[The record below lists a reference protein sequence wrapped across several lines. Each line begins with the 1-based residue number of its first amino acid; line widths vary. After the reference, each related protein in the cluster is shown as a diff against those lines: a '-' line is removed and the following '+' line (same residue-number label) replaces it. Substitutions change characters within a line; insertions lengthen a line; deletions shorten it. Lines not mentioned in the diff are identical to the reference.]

1 MGIPIAAM
9 IVIAALT
16 SLLLLA
22 RAAVKSKGRSRRS
35 LAAITVIAVSDRPN
49 EPFERLATRTGPRG
63 PLDLYQNLALAADC
77 ILSQMIVRA
86 LPGADHFSQDVHY
99 DVVLWRY
106 DNKNEVRN
114 S

>member
-35 LAAITVIAVSDRPN
+35 LAAITGIAVSDRPN
-49 EPFERLATRTGPRG
+49 EPFEQLGRAPAGLLTS
-63 PLDLYQNLALAADC
+63 YQNLASAADC

-86 LPGADHFSQDVHY
+86 LQGADHFSRDVHY
-99 DVVLWRY
+99 DVVLCRY
-106 DNKNEVRN
+106 DNMNEVRN